1 MSPRAGAPAIIGGM
15 KTLLLVLLLLAAP
28 ASGQM
33 QNPHTLDPEHPLLVL
48 GGNDP
53 LALHAG
59 RTEAGRADFSA
70 RHAGLEYRFVSAENR
85 AAFLR
90 DPERYALARGGRC
103 PVCRTVLGDPEQY
116 RLVDGHLWLGCGEMC
131 LDLFAERPAPFLAA
145 FERSA
150 KVAVLVFPGVQILDF
165 TGPYDVFAAAGFEV
179 FTVASSREPL
189 FTGGGLAI
197 LPSYALS
204 EAPAAEIV
212 VIPGGGVEQHLEDQA
227 LMGWIRG
234 ATEKAE
240 SVLSVCNGAYFLGR
254 LGALDGVTA
263 TTYHGAIPG
272 LRELAPA
279 ATIVE
284 DRRFVD
290 SGKLVVS
297 AGISA
302 GIDGAMHVLEKRLG
316 RGEAME
322 VALALEYDWQPER
335 DFARAALADLR
346 IRDALGWFFGPPDAE
361 LSVLA
366 SDGDRLH
373 WKKSWRMRTAAS
385 VEVVRADLERV
396 LARSWRKDAGEAWT
410 FEHGGRT
417 WNGSLTVAAAEEG
430 ACRIDL
436 AVALR
441 P

>member
-1 MSPRAGAPAIIGGM
+1 MKSIFLAI
-15 KTLLLVLLLLAAP
+15 LLLVAP
-28 ASGQM
+28 TSAQM
-33 QNPHTLDPEHPLLVL
+33 RNPHTLDPEHPLLVL

-59 RTEAGRADFSA
+59 RTEAGRADLSA
-70 RHAGLEYRFVSAENR
+70 HYAGLEYRFLNTENR

-116 RLVDGHLWLGCGEMC
+116 RLVGDHLWLGCGEMC

-179 FTVASSREPL
+179 FTVASERKPL
-189 FTGGGLAI
+189 FAGGGLAI
-197 LPSYALS
+197 VPSYALAD
-204 EAPAAEIV
+204 APEAEIV
-212 VIPGGGVEQHLEDQA
+212 VIPGGGVEQHLDDQA
-227 LMGWIRG
+227 LMSWIRG
-234 ATEKAE
+234 ATERAE
-240 SVLSVCNGAYFLGR
+240 TVLSVCNGAYFLGR

-272 LRELAPA
+272 LRKLAPTA
-279 ATIVE
+279 RIVE

-346 IRDALGWFFGPPDAE
+346 IREALGWFFGPPDAE

-366 SDGDRLH
+366 SEGDRLH

-385 VEVVRADLERV
+385 AEVVRADLDRL
-396 LARSWRKDAGEAWT
+396 LAKSWRKGADGTWT

-417 WNGSLTVAAAEEG
+417 WSGSLTVAADEAG
-430 ACRIDL
+430 YFRIDIG
-436 AVALR
+436 VARR